1 MRDAMAAEWV
11 KLRSIRSTW
20 LCLAAGVVVSVLG
33 AITLGGAAAMES
45 EHVQATEP
53 VVSVILFSQYA
64 AIALAVLAVTTE
76 YASGTIRPTLQAV
89 PVRGR
94 MLAAKALVVAPV
106 LFAAGV
112 LTGAAA
118 ALATYLVLLA
128 PVFRSAPALAPA
140 ETAADLLRLGV
151 FHALVG
157 VLAVGGE
164 RGAARLGGV
173 ARGAVH
179 GDARAAAAAGDDGR
193 PRRGGGVAA
202 AADVRRDGVP
212 GKHRQ
217 PHRRAAPLPAGR
229 GPGLARRLDR
239 AGRGRGLRGAA
250 PARRP
255 RLRSRG
261 RHAAQARR
269 GADRGGHR
277 GSRAAAPRAGLARP
291 RPLGPAAG
299 GAGTRPAAGPARV
312 RRRGRR
318 GGHRLSRGPR
328 GHRPG
333 LTAT

>member
-157 VLAVGGE
+157 VLAVGVSAALRGSAGSLAALFMATLGLPLLLVMTGVPAAVEVSLRLPTFAGMAFLGSTDNLTGGPLPYPPGE
-164 RGAARLGGV
+164 GLAWLAAWTAL
-173 ARGAVH
+173 AV
-179 GDARAAAAAGDDGR
+179 AAGYAVLR
-193 PRRGGGVAA
+193 
-202 AADVRRDGVP
+202 RRD
-212 GKHRQ
+212 
-217 PHRRAAPLPAGR
+217 A
-229 GPGLARRLDR
+229 
-239 AGRGRGLRGAA
+239 
-250 PARRP
+250 
-255 RLRSRG
+255 
-261 RHAAQARR
+261 
-269 GADRGGHR
+269 
-277 GSRAAAPRAGLARP
+277 
-291 RPLGPAAG
+291 
-299 GAGTRPAAGPARV
+299 
-312 RRRGRR
+312 
-318 GGHRLSRGPR
+318 
-328 GHRPG
+328 
-333 LTAT
+333 